1 MFTLVIRQ
9 ARIGDGTGSPSV
21 VGTSGIMDG
30 RITYVPRCHDV
41 AGHHGVRGA

>member
-9 ARIGDGTGSPSV
+9 ARICGGTGSLSV
-21 VGTSGIMDG
+21 VGTSGITDG
-30 RITYVPRCHDV
+30 RITYGPRCHDV